1 MNQALKDLEQ
11 NDESDIQITRATLEF
26 QHENQVSPTRNDNK
40 VIKCLIII
48 LTVIIKIV
56 IFLIIWIK
64 VDQASDQ
71 EIVRNRTVTSTENLF
86 DDSTE
91 NLTDLV
97 DIPVNDEW

>member
-26 QHENQVSPTRNDNK
+26 QQENQVSPTRNDNK

-64 VDQASDQ
+64 VDRASDQ

>member
-26 QHENQVSPTRNDNK
+26 QQENQVSPTRNDNK

-64 VDQASDQ
+64 VDRASDQ

-97 DIPVNDEW
+97 DIPRE

>member
-26 QHENQVSPTRNDNK
+26 QQENQVSPTRNDNK

-64 VDQASDQ
+64 VDRASDQ

-97 DIPVNDEW
+97 DIPVNDE